1 MNQIEQFLENL
12 SPREKILIYLT
23 SILLAVLL
31 SFHFYH
37 SYLKSFFNHEIFI
50 QSDEVNK
57 ITMTNQDLNRQI
69 KQYEQHYTSF
79 NFFAEKLTD
88 RTILNYEIPAIW
100 FQSLGGL
107 FVILFAPFSAFIW
120 TICAKNNK
128 EISSIVKFALGLLC
142 ATLAFLIMTLA
153 SNHAIDLNGNANT
166 LRENLE
172 NSSQIILVSPWWL
185 VSSFLLTVL
194 GELCLSPVGLSIMTK
209 IAPNLI
215 KSQVMGLWFVAS
227 ALGNALAGFIGGKAS
242 EENIAYLP
250 NLFYQCMWILLGA
263 VIILL
268 ILKKPIN
275 KILKN

>member
-1 MNQIEQFLENL
+1 
-12 SPREKILIYLT
+12 
-23 SILLAVLL
+23 
-31 SFHFYH
+31 
-37 SYLKSFFNHEIFI
+37 
-50 QSDEVNK
+50 
-57 ITMTNQDLNRQI
+57 
-69 KQYEQHYTSF
+69 
-79 NFFAEKLTD
+79 
-88 RTILNYEIPAIW
+88 

-107 FVILFAPFSAFIW
+107 FVILFAPFSTFIW

-128 EISSIVKFALGLLC
+128 EISSIIKFALGLLG
-142 ATLAFLIMTLA
+142 AALAFLIMALA
-153 SNHAIDLNGNANT
+153 SNHAISLNGDANT

-172 NSSQIILVSPWWL
+172 NSSQIILVSPWCL
-185 VSSFLLTVL
+185 VSSFLLMVL

>member
-1 MNQIEQFLENL
+1 
-12 SPREKILIYLT
+12 
-23 SILLAVLL
+23 
-31 SFHFYH
+31 
-37 SYLKSFFNHEIFI
+37 
-50 QSDEVNK
+50 
-57 ITMTNQDLNRQI
+57 
-69 KQYEQHYTSF
+69 
-79 NFFAEKLTD
+79 
-88 RTILNYEIPAIW
+88 YEIPTIW

-128 EISSIVKFALGLLC
+128 EISSIIKFALGLLG
-142 ATLAFLIMTLA
+142 AALAFLIMALA
-153 SNHAIDLNGNANT
+153 SNHAISLNGDANT

-185 VSSFLLTVL
+185 VSSFLLMVL

>member
-1 MNQIEQFLENL
+1 M
-12 SPREKILIYLT
+12 
-23 SILLAVLL
+23 
-31 SFHFYH
+31 
-37 SYLKSFFNHEIFI
+37 
-50 QSDEVNK
+50 
-57 ITMTNQDLNRQI
+57 
-69 KQYEQHYTSF
+69 
-79 NFFAEKLTD
+79 
-88 RTILNYEIPAIW
+88 
-100 FQSLGGL
+100 
-107 FVILFAPFSAFIW
+107 W

-128 EISSIVKFALGLLC
+128 EISSIIKFALGLLG
-142 ATLAFLIMTLA
+142 AALAFLIMALA
-153 SNHAIDLNGNANT
+153 SNHAISLNGDTNT

-185 VSSFLLTVL
+185 VSSFLLMVL